1 MLILT
6 QDGFSV
12 HSEKLSARLT
22 IWIGRDGKLPI
33 ESPILRVVLAVS
45 LTQRSIRLRHWG
57 RSIHDS
63 SPLDSSDIA

>member
-6 QDGFSV
+6 QDDFSL

-45 LTQRSIRLRHWG
+45 FAQRSNRLRHWG
-57 RSIHDS
+57 HS
-63 SPLDSSDIA
+63 